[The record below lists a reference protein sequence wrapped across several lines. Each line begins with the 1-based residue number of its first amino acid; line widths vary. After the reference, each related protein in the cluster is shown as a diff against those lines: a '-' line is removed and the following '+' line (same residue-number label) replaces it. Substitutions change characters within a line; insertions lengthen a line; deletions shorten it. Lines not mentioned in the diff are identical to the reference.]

1 MNENPFKYLNIY
13 EYADNSYAY
22 EEKENKTISFSKKEN
37 KLISSFSYIV
47 KSTNRKIKYIY
58 INIKPLFD
66 IQSFKIKN
74 DIIGGLFELSNKVSK
89 NITNLKIGGPYYFLI
104 KTEKFHRI
112 TFNVVMDN
120 INTIPF
126 EIVVFNEYDYR
137 GFKESNPEKT
147 SQQKISFSSSNNQKT
162 STFSYLVLNIIPNVN
177 INYMNIKIEVEN
189 TYYDFHF
196 SEQTIYN
203 LTAGN
208 KYFLHK
214 HVYGQGINILYLD
227 IMMDYKDLN
236 PFGAI
241 KVYEYEWTF
250 EYDNKDE
257 SIINNLN
264 ITKKIGNG
272 SLIVSSSYRI
282 IKERSMGVVL
292 EISPKYNIN
301 YLKIKY
307 EGKYEDE
314 KKEQD
319 DEKEKKEQD
328 DKNDTNYKN
337 ETHEEKNKENESKN
351 SHNFIIY
358 ISIGLASLILI
369 IIIIFII
376 KRISKSHIKNLYYS
390 SLERQQQNLVPIDNY

>member
-1 MNENPFKYLNIY
+1 MI
-13 EYADNSYAY
+13 
-22 EEKENKTISFSKKEN
+22 
-37 KLISSFSYIV
+37 
-47 KSTNRKIKYIY
+47 
-58 INIKPLFD
+58 
-66 IQSFKIKN
+66 
-74 DIIGGLFELSNKVSK
+74 
-89 NITNLKIGGPYYFLI
+89 
-104 KTEKFHRI
+104 
-112 TFNVVMDN
+112 
-120 INTIPF
+120 
-126 EIVVFNEYDYR
+126 
-137 GFKESNPEKT
+137 
-147 SQQKISFSSSNNQKT
+147 
-162 STFSYLVLNIIPNVN
+162 STFSYLVSKYWNRQTVLNIIPNVN

-227 IMMDYKDLN
+227 IMMDYKDFN